1 MENNTPKKGNIW
13 NLVLGLLF
21 LGYGSF
27 KLYNLSNHTEEANT
41 LNLILAIGFV
51 AFGIYDLWKYYKA
64 V

>member
-1 MENNTPKKGNIW
+1 MENNVPKKRNIW
-13 NLVLGLLF
+13 NLVLGLVF

-27 KLYNLSNHTEEANT
+27 KLYGLSNNTEEGNT

-51 AFGIYDLWKYYKA
+51 AFGIFDLWKYYKA

>member
-1 MENNTPKKGNIW
+1 MENDVPKKRNIW
-13 NLVLGLLF
+13 NLVLGLVF
-21 LGYGSF
+21 LGYGAF
-27 KLYNLSNHTEEANT
+27 KLYGLSNNTEEGNT